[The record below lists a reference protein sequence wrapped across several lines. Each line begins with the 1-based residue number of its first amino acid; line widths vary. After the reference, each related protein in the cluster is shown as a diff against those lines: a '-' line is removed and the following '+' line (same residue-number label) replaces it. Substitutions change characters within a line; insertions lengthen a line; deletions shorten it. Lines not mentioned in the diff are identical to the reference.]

1 MASGIKG
8 TQGYAEQA
16 ETLLVRYESFSF
28 DEAHAP
34 VLHLVP
40 TTPSRVLDIGSGTGR
55 DAAHLAGMG
64 HRVIAVEPTDAFRI
78 AASRLHPSPAIDWV
92 DDGLP
97 DLARIVAGGEQFDLV
112 MLTAVWMHLDAVERR
127 RAMPIVASL
136 IRPGGVMLLSLRH
149 GIVPEGRRMFEV
161 SPEETIELARAEG
174 LKPLVNLH
182 TDSELEFNRREGV
195 TWTRLAFEKDDPQQD
210 VVKSGRPHL

>member
-1 MASGIKG
+1 MASDIRG

-40 TTPSRVLDIGSGTGR
+40 VTPGRILDIGSGTGR

-64 HRVIAVEPTDAFRI
+64 HRVTAVEPTDAFRI
-78 AASRLHPSPAIDWV
+78 AASRLHPSTAIDWV

-97 DLARIVAGGEQFDLV
+97 DLKGVVAGGEQFDLV
-112 MLTAVWMHLDAVERR
+112 MLTAVWMHLDAGERR
-127 RAMPIVASL
+127 RAMPVVASL

-149 GIVPEGRRMFEV
+149 GRAAEGRRMFAV
-161 SPEETIELARAEG
+161 SPEETIDLAGAEG
-174 LKPLVNLH
+174 LAPLLNLH
-182 TDSELEFNRREGV
+182 TDSEVEFNRREGI
-195 TWTRLAFEKDDPQQD
+195 TWTRLAFEMGNGQTEE
-210 VVKSGRPHL
+210 S